1 MGDTDAADDP
11 PAAGASTADDREPED
26 GEQQDRDQGQ
36 DQDERELAELRAA
49 VEEKYDFE
57 DFGPEQM
64 AEMSVEEWEAA
75 FDPDS
80 WITGTELLDRL
91 DQDLRRRIA
100 DRDVFARLMR
110 VDDPER
116 LIAYSDEGYAVVYGD
131 GSLEGYGT
139 VLRDVKPSV
148 ALCSMDEYD
157 VPEAPEGETLPRPRD
172 VPEGTG
178 DLGNKTLQAVAV
190 VQVLVGVVLIALAFA
205 GVLEEAAAIGG
216 VAGLGFIFIG
226 VVLLLVVANARLS
239 DKFRAEEYRNR
250 LRAVGIDADEP
261 PAFLLE
267 ALEENPRLEP
277 ALEEEFGEVFPEAF
291 DGESD
296 SEDRGA

>member
-1 MGDTDAADDP
+1 MGESSDDQP
-11 PAAGASTADDREPED
+11 RTHEELSDESDELD
-26 GEQQDRDQGQ
+26 GE
-36 DQDERELAELRAA
+36 DEESDEDVSVETLRKQ
-49 VEEKYDFE
+49 VEEKYDF
-57 DFGPEQM
+57 DNFGPEEM

-91 DQDLRRRIA
+91 EQDLQRRIA

-110 VDDPER
+110 AEDPER
-116 LIAYSDEGYAVVYGD
+116 LIAYSDEGYAVVYAD

-148 ALCSMDEYD
+148 ALCSMEEYD
-157 VPEAPEGETLPRPRD
+157 VPEAPEGETLPRPRE

-178 DLGNKTLQAVAV
+178 DLGNKTLQAVAA
-190 VQVLVGVVLIALAFA
+190 VQVLVGVVLIALAIA
-205 GVLEEAAAIGG
+205 GVLEQAAAIGV
-216 VAGLGFIFIG
+216 VAGLAFIFIG

-277 ALEEEFGEVFPEAF
+277 ALEEEFGDTFPEAF
-291 DGESD
+291 EGERDSD
-296 SEDRGA
+296 R

>member
-11 PAAGASTADDREPED
+11 PAAGASSGDE
-26 GEQQDRDQGQ
+26 EQ
-36 DQDERELAELRAA
+36 ELAELRAA
-49 VEEKYDFE
+49 VEEKYDF
-57 DFGPEQM
+57 DNFGPQQM
-64 AEMSVEEWEAA
+64 SEMSAEEWEAA

-91 DQDLRRRIA
+91 EQDLRRRIA

-110 VDDPER
+110 ADDPER
-116 LIAYSDEGYAVVYGD
+116 LIAYSDEGYAVAYAD

-148 ALCSMDEYD
+148 ALCSMEEYD
-157 VPEAPEGETLPRPRD
+157 VPEAPEGESLPRPRE

-178 DLGNKTLQAVAV
+178 DLGNKVVQVVAA
-190 VQVLVGVVLIALAFA
+190 VQVLVGVVLIALALA
-205 GVLEEAAAIGG
+205 GVLAEAAAIGA
-216 VAGLGFIFIG
+216 VAGLAFIFIG

-267 ALEENPRLEP
+267 ALEQNPRLEP
-277 ALEEEFGEVFPEAF
+277 ALEEEFGDTFPEAF
-291 DGESD
+291 EGERD
-296 SEDRGA
+296 TEQ

>member
-11 PAAGASTADDREPED
+11 PAAGASAGDGHEDDD
-26 GEQQDRDQGQ
+26 
-36 DQDERELAELRAA
+36 RELAELRAA

-57 DFGPEQM
+57 NFGPEQM
-64 AEMSVEEWEAA
+64 AEMSPEEWEAA

-91 DQDLRRRIA
+91 EQDLRRRIA

-110 VDDPER
+110 ADDPER

-157 VPEAPEGETLPRPRD
+157 VPEAPEGETLPRPRE

-178 DLGNKTLQAVAV
+178 DLGNKTLQAVAA
-190 VQVLVGVVLIALAFA
+190 VQVLVGVALIALAIA
-205 GVLEEAAAIGG
+205 GVLGDAAPIGA
-216 VAGLGFIFIG
+216 VAGLAFILIG

-239 DKFRAEEYRNR
+239 DRFRAEEYRNR

-277 ALEEEFGEVFPEAF
+277 ALEEEFGDTFPEAF
-291 DGESD
+291 EGERD
-296 SEDRGA
+296 PER